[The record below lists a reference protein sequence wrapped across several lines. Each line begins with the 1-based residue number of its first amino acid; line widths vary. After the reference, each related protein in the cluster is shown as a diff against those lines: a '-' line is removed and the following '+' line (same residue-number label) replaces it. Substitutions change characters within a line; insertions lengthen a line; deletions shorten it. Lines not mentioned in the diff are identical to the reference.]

1 MASAFEWDRLPHD
14 LQRSILLRLPIS
26 TLLLCKSLSRS
37 FLDTI
42 RSPTFLDA
50 YSSLRRGRRFRH
62 RDDLFLL
69 LFADCSRHGLAAA
82 YLPSR
87 ACWLPLPLPPLLNHI
102 HASDGSLVVAAT
114 GKNSGEDVV
123 CDLFS
128 RTVIPILPRMP
139 HSYILAL
146 IADEAS
152 SDFRIV
158 AVGSQK
164 PVGNALNAVY
174 VSSQV
179 YDSRSGRWQPKGQL
193 PGHYAMLGNAVFL
206 DGLLFVLGRLPDHL
220 LTFDLDSGEWSVVD
234 VALPPPVFCLHL
246 LVFEGR
252 LFLVGGLEE
261 DVVIARIGIW
271 ELDLTKS
278 EKEWR
283 LFCFMPDEYFQ
294 EFSVNE
300 LVHFQTIDRF
310 GIVCFCNTRESVVL
324 VCDLSSKTWWWPPTF
339 GVIPKRRRSWLGHAL
354 DLPMGL
360 LK

>member
-14 LQRSILLRLPIS
+14 LQHSILLRLPIS

-50 YSSLRRGRRFRH
+50 YSSLRRGCRSRH

-69 LFADCSRHGLAAA
+69 LFADRGRHGLAAA

-87 ACWLPLPLPPLLNHI
+87 ACWLPLPLPPSLHHI

-114 GKNSGEDVV
+114 GENFGGDVV

-128 RTVIPILPRMP
+128 QTVIPILPRMP

-146 IADEAS
+146 IDDEAS

-158 AVGSQK
+158 AVGSLK
-164 PVGNALNAVY
+164 PVGNALNDVY

-179 YDSRSGRWQPKGQL
+179 YDSRSGRWHPKGQL

-206 DGLLFVLGRLPDHL
+206 DGLLFVLGGLTDHL

-246 LVFEGR
+246 VVFDGR

-271 ELDLTKS
+271 ELNLNKS

-283 LFCFMPDEYFQ
+283 LFCFMPDECFQ
-294 EFSVNE
+294 EFSINE

-310 GIVCFCNTRESVVL
+310 GIVCFCNTRESIVL
-324 VCDLSSKTWWWPPTF
+324 VCDLSSKTWWWPPAF
-339 GVIPKRRRSWLGHAL
+339 GVIPKLRRSWLGHAL
-354 DLPMGL
+354 DLPMRL